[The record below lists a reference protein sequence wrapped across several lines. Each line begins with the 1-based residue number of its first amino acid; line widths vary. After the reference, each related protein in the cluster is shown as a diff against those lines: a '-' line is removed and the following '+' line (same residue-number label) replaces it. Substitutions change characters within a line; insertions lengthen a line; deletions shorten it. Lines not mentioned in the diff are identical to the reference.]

1 MSNQGSKKG
10 RSKRRG
16 AAKAKDLNAGQN
28 LGDGKLQVVWPGL
41 NSDIIDKKNVQQ
53 IKVIGEDIDREKK
66 LTEIRNKMDKFRTI
80 TIPPHERGFTG
91 SSLNGKSLGA
101 PLSYDDGNLFILI
114 DFK

>member
-1 MSNQGSKKG
+1 M
-10 RSKRRG
+10 
-16 AAKAKDLNAGQN
+16 
-28 LGDGKLQVVWPGL
+28 GDGKLQVVWPGL

-101 PLSYDDGNLFILI
+101 PLSYDDGILFLI
-114 DFK
+114 SDNVCFKLLLIPVNFS